1 MDYRF
6 LCSAMVADTL
16 LVQSSFWELLPTDW
30 QRHLEKQDLDNIE
43 TKIGDHFQPSAEKI
57 FAAFQIPIKDVKVL
71 IVGQDPY
78 PNPDHAMGLAFSV
91 PSSVSKLP
99 ASLLN
104 IFKELKSDLG
114 INRSNGDLT
123 DWVDQGVMLLNRTL
137 TIGIAGTQS
146 HLDLGWELFTSQVI
160 EILADRGVKAILW
173 GKQAQSFEKLFPDN
187 NFISSA
193 HPSPLSAYRGFFG
206 SKPFSSIN
214 MMLKDEGLTPINW

>member
-1 MDYRF
+1 
-6 LCSAMVADTL
+6 MVADTL
-16 LVQSSFWELLPTDW
+16 LVQSSFWDLLPTDW
-30 QRHLEKQDLDNIE
+30 QKHLEIQDLNEIQ
-43 TKIGDHFQPSAEKI
+43 TQIGDNFQPSAEKI

-99 ASLLN
+99 PSLLN

-114 INRSNGDLT
+114 VNRSNGDLT

-137 TIGIAGTQS
+137 TIGKAGTQS
-146 HLDLGWELFTSQVI
+146 HLDLGWQLFTSQVI

-173 GKQAQSFEKLFPDN
+173 GKQAQSFEKLFPGN

-214 MMLKDEGLTPINW
+214 IMLKDEGLAPINW

>member
-1 MDYRF
+1 
-6 LCSAMVADTL
+6 MVADTL
-16 LVQSSFWELLPTDW
+16 LVQSSFWDLLPTDW
-30 QRHLEKQDLDNIE
+30 QKHLEIQDLNKIQ
-43 TKIGDHFQPSAEKI
+43 TQIGDNFQPSAEKI
-57 FAAFQIPIKDVKVL
+57 FAAFQIPIKNVKVL

-99 ASLLN
+99 PSLLN

-114 INRSNGDLT
+114 VNRSNGDLT

-137 TIGIAGTQS
+137 TIGKAGTQS
-146 HLDLGWELFTSQVI
+146 HLDLGWQLFTSQVI

-214 MMLKDEGLTPINW
+214 MMLKEEGLTPINW

>member
-1 MDYRF
+1 
-6 LCSAMVADTL
+6 MVADTL
-16 LVQSSFWELLPTDW
+16 HVQSRFWDLLPTDW
-30 QRHLEKQDLDNIE
+30 QNNLERQDLDKIQ
-43 TKIGDHFQPSAEKI
+43 TQIGDNFQPSPEKI
-57 FAAFQIPIKDVKVL
+57 FAAFQIPISDVKVL

-99 ASLLN
+99 PSLLN

-114 INRSNGDLT
+114 AIRSNGDLS
-123 DWVDQGVMLLNRTL
+123 DWNDQGVMLLNRTL
-137 TIGIAGTQS
+137 TIGKSGIES
-146 HLDLGWELFTSQVI
+146 HLGLGWELFTAKVI
-160 EILADRGVKAILW
+160 KILAERNVKAILW

-187 NFISSA
+187 KFISSA

-214 MMLKDEGLTPINW
+214 KMLEEEGSTPIIW

>member
-1 MDYRF
+1 MH
-6 LCSAMVADTL
+6 
-16 LVQSSFWELLPTDW
+16 VQSRFWDLLPTDW
-30 QRHLEKQDLDNIE
+30 QNNLERQDLDKIQ
-43 TKIGDHFQPSAEKI
+43 TQIGDNFQPSPEKI
-57 FAAFQIPIKDVKVL
+57 FAAFQIPISDVKVL

-99 ASLLN
+99 PSLLN

-114 INRSNGDLT
+114 AIRSNGDLS
-123 DWVDQGVMLLNRTL
+123 DWNDQGVMLLNRTL
-137 TIGIAGTQS
+137 TIGKSGIES
-146 HLDLGWELFTSQVI
+146 HLGLGWELFTAKVI
-160 EILADRGVKAILW
+160 KILAERNVKAILW

-187 NFISSA
+187 KFISSA

-214 MMLKDEGLTPINW
+214 KMLEEEGSTPIIW

>member
-1 MDYRF
+1 
-6 LCSAMVADTL
+6 MVADTL
-16 LVQSSFWELLPTDW
+16 LVQSSFWDLLPTDW
-30 QRHLEKQDLDNIE
+30 QKHLEIQDLNKIQ
-43 TKIGDHFQPSAEKI
+43 TQIGDNFQPNAQKI

-99 ASLLN
+99 PSLLN

-114 INRSNGDLT
+114 VNRSNGDLT

-137 TIGIAGTQS
+137 TIGESGIDS
-146 HLDLGWELFTSQVI
+146 HLGLGWEIFTSKVI
-160 EILADRGVKAILW
+160 EILAERGVKAILW
-173 GKQAQSFEKLFPDN
+173 GKQAQTFEKLFPDN

-214 MMLKDEGLTPINW
+214 EMLKKDGLTPINW

>member
-1 MDYRF
+1 
-6 LCSAMVADTL
+6 MVADTL
-16 LVQSSFWELLPTDW
+16 HVQSRFWDLLPTDW
-30 QRHLEKQDLDNIE
+30 QNNLERQDLDKIQ
-43 TKIGDHFQPSAEKI
+43 TQIGDNFQPSPEKI
-57 FAAFQIPIKDVKVL
+57 FAAFQIPISDVKVL

-99 ASLLN
+99 PSLLN

-114 INRSNGDLT
+114 AIRSNGDLS
-123 DWVDQGVMLLNRTL
+123 DWNDQGVMLLNRTL
-137 TIGIAGTQS
+137 TIGKSGIES
-146 HLDLGWELFTSQVI
+146 HLGLGWELFTAQVI
-160 EILADRGVKAILW
+160 KILAERNVKAILW

-187 NFISSA
+187 KFISSA

-214 MMLKDEGLTPINW
+214 KMLEEEGSTPIIW

>member
-1 MDYRF
+1 
-6 LCSAMVADTL
+6 MVADTL
-16 LVQSSFWELLPTDW
+16 LVQSSFWDLLPTDW
-30 QRHLEKQDLDNIE
+30 QKHLEIQDLNKIQ
-43 TKIGDHFQPSAEKI
+43 TQIGDNFQPSAEKI
-57 FAAFQIPIKDVKVL
+57 FAAFQIPIKNVKVL

-99 ASLLN
+99 PSLLN

-114 INRSNGDLT
+114 VNRSNGDLT

-137 TIGIAGTQS
+137 TIGKAGTQS
-146 HLDLGWELFTSQVI
+146 HLDLGWQLFTSQVI

-193 HPSPLSAYRGFFG
+193 HPSSLSAYRGFFG

-214 MMLKDEGLTPINW
+214 EMLKKDDLTPINW

>member
-1 MDYRF
+1 M
-6 LCSAMVADTL
+6 

-30 QRHLEKQDLDNIE
+30 QRHLEKQNLDNIQ
-43 TKIGDHFQPSAEKI
+43 TKIGDNFQPSAEKI

-91 PSSVSKLP
+91 SSSVAKLP
-99 ASLLN
+99 PTLMN

-114 INRSNGDLT
+114 VNRSNGDLS
-123 DWVDQGVMLLNRTL
+123 DWVEQGVMLLNRTL
-137 TIGIAGTQS
+137 TIGIAGTES
-146 HLDLGWELFTSQVI
+146 HLDIGWDLFTGQVI
-160 EILADRGVKAILW
+160 EMLANRGVKAILW

-214 MMLKDEGLTPINW
+214 EMLKRDGHSSINW